1 MNTFVRWSML
11 LVLCTCGWTLTARA
25 EQGPAPRGELRI
37 VDKRS
42 SNRWSIENHVIE
54 SLVELSPDGTLVPRL
69 ASGWRWRD
77 ARTLEVTLRQGVTFH
92 NGEVLDAEIVK
103 LNLEAANE

>member
-1 MNTFVRWSML
+1 ML
-11 LVLCTCGWTLTARA
+11 LVLCTFAWTLTARA
-25 EQGPAPRGELRI
+25 EQMPTPRGELRI

-69 ASGWRWRD
+69 ATVGAGSMRRPW
-77 ARTLEVTLRQGVTFH
+77 
-92 NGEVLDAEIVK
+92 K
-103 LNLEAANE
+103 